1 MWAGFVTLLFRK
13 VCCFTYNK
21 KEVLKKT
28 SKRAR
33 DGTRTR
39 DPDLGKVV
47 LHQLSHSRICLQNCL
62 PNCISHLAKSLA
74 LVRKYTSNSL
84 ADLMVSPII
93 YINFPIFWL
102 NPRPIS
108 DCQLSTLLYLHLSP
122 IYLVVF
128 KGSYCF
134 HMRYPILRGAS
145 RLDAFSVYPVPT

>member
-1 MWAGFVTLLFRK
+1 MILLHKIFFLSSYSLHLYSLRK
-13 VCCFTYNK
+13 GDVP
-21 KEVLKKT
+21 
-28 SKRAR
+28 SKLP
-33 DGTRTR
+33 T
-39 DPDLGKVV
+39 K
-47 LHQLSHSRICLQNCL
+47 LH
-62 PNCISHLAKSLA
+62 CISHLAKSLA

-108 DCQLSTLLYLHLSP
+108 NHQLNTLLYLHLGP

>member
-1 MWAGFVTLLFRK
+1 M
-13 VCCFTYNK
+13 
-21 KEVLKKT
+21 
-28 SKRAR
+28 
-33 DGTRTR
+33 
-39 DPDLGKVV
+39 
-47 LHQLSHSRICLQNCL
+47 HIQNCL
-62 PNCISHLAKSLA
+62 PNCISHLAKSLSRA

-84 ADLMVSPII
+84 ADLMVFPII
-93 YINFPIFWL
+93 YIKFFPIFWL

-108 DCQLSTLLYLHLSP
+108 DYQLSTLLYLHLSP

>member
-1 MWAGFVTLLFRK
+1 MYAFLYIFMYSIFKK
-13 VCCFTYNK
+13 VSKSLSNKCIQNKKKPYNK
-21 KEVLKKT
+21 T
-28 SKRAR
+28 SFRAR

-62 PNCISHLAKSLA
+62 PNCISYKF
-74 LVRKYTSNSL
+74 
-84 ADLMVSPII
+84 
-93 YINFPIFWL
+93 FPIFWL

-108 DCQLSTLLYLHLSP
+108 NHQLNTLLYLHLGP